1 MYSYSYNTV
10 LRQEIPWLSE
20 AIVNNFSKITRPL
33 WLQSHRID
41 YIYIIIIKTNGNMKI
56 QNFAKGNLQTLRVDM
71 DKALQ
76 SVANKYGITIK
87 AGNASFSG
95 NECTF
100 KVKCN
105 TRGSD
110 GTAITKEAKQWE
122 LYAGMTNG
130 PLDGL
135 NHLNVGDQI
144 TIQGSPYILTG
155 FNSRARKAP
164 INFKNSAGS
173 GYKCSVRM
181 LLMENSK

>member
-1 MYSYSYNTV
+1 MYSYYYNTV

-20 AIVNNFSKITRPL
+20 AIVNNFLKITRPL

-76 SVANKYGITIK
+76 SVAKKYGITIH

-105 TRGSD
+105 TVGSD
-110 GTAITKEAKQWE
+110 GTAITREATNWDRYKG
-122 LYAGMTNG
+122 LHGM
-130 PLDGL
+130 D
-135 NHLNVGDQI
+135 HLNVGDTI

-173 GYKCSVRM
+173 GYKCSIKM
-181 LLMENSK
+181 LANENSK

>member
-1 MYSYSYNTV
+1 MAKT
-10 LRQEIPWLSE
+10 
-20 AIVNNFSKITRPL
+20 
-33 WLQSHRID
+33 
-41 YIYIIIIKTNGNMKI
+41 IKQFDTI
-56 QNFAKGNLQTLRVDM
+56 NLQGLRHEM
-71 DKALQ
+71 DYALR
-76 SVANKYGITIK
+76 AIGDKYGITIK

-105 TRGSD
+105 TIGSD
-110 GTAITKEAKQWE
+110 GTAITREATNWDRYKG
-122 LYAGMTNG
+122 LHGM
-130 PLDGL
+130 D
-135 NHLNVGDQI
+135 HLNVGDQI

>member
-1 MYSYSYNTV
+1 MKNIKSFDKPQIV
-10 LRQEIPWLSE
+10 QLRT
-20 AIVNNFSKITRPL
+20 A
-33 WLQSHRID
+33 
-41 YIYIIIIKTNGNMKI
+41 
-56 QNFAKGNLQTLRVDM
+56 M

-76 SVANKYGITIK
+76 SVAKEYGITIS

-105 TRGSD
+105 TIGSD
-110 GTAITKEAKQWE
+110 GTAITTEATNWDRYKG
-122 LYAGMTNG
+122 LHGM
-130 PLDGL
+130 D
-135 NHLNVGDQI
+135 HLSVGDTI